1 MSHNTSCICCCGYFH
16 PADGQDK
23 DIELQE
29 ELRKRQQME
38 ELAQQSMAEMQQQLH
53 QARLNEHRR
62 FEDIWNLSIPR
73 VRPSP

>member
-1 MSHNTSCICCCGYFH
+1 M
-16 PADGQDK
+16 
-23 DIELQE
+23 ELQE